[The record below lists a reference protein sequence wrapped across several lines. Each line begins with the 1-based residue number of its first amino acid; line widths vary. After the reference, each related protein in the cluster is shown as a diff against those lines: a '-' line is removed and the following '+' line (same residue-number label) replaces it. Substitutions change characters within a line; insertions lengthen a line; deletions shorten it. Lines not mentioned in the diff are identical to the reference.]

1 MALFSSL
8 ASRVFYPRLVLV
20 AGKGI
25 DRLRFP
31 HPVRS
36 EAVLRGSADIVK
48 IVRHALWADV
58 HYLSTMVDLDG
69 NVVLSY
75 VGIVVV
81 SCRET

>member
-1 MALFSSL
+1 
-8 ASRVFYPRLVLV
+8 V
-20 AGKGI
+20 
-25 DRLRFP
+25 
-31 HPVRS
+31 
-36 EAVLRGSADIVK
+36 DIVK

-58 HYLSTMVDLDG
+58 HYLSTMVDLDE